1 MNKLSIAL
9 LLSILW
15 PAAGCS
21 TIKSI
26 QEGVEDTKR
35 IVTEIKAVYVDAKD
49 KADTNKD
56 GVTTSDEW
64 KAWLIGGGALTVL
77 TSLAG
82 ILKSMSVGKQV
93 VAVSKEQDE
102 LWEKTHKPS
111 A

>member
-1 MNKLSIAL
+1 MNKLSIVL
-9 LLSILW
+9 LLSVLW

-26 QEGVEDTKR
+26 QEGVEETKR
-35 IVTEIKAVYVDAKD
+35 IVTEIKAVYADAKD

-64 KAWLIGGGALTVL
+64 KAWLIGGGALTLL